1 MRKVTAKPMSLT
13 QRTLSYWLSGSLLA
27 LTLALILE
35 GAFALP
41 LAVTWLIGINL
52 FTLLFYGI
60 DKMNSIWAEGNPQR
74 EARNVRIP
82 EISLLLLALLGGSPA
97 AAMAIVLLPHKV
109 NKFCFIMG
117 FLLVLAIQGVV
128 LYLVQDQL
136 PSLWAASTV

>member
-1 MRKVTAKPMSLT
+1 VRKVTAKPMSLT

>member
-74 EARNVRIP
+74 EAKNVRIP

-97 AAMAIVLLPHKV
+97 AAMAIILLPHKV
-109 NKFCFIMG
+109 NKFWFIMG

-128 LYLVQDQL
+128 LYHVQDQL
-136 PSLWAASTV
+136 PSLWGASTV